1 MKIETIPLAD
11 LTLYEHN
18 VKKHPQYQVD
28 QIKQSIVH
36 FGNNDPIAIDEHN
49 TIIEGHGRY
58 LALSQLGYEEV
69 PVIRLKHLSAEQ
81 KQAYILA
88 HNKITMNTD
97 FDMGLLKQELTTIL
111 DIDMSDFGFS
121 TSLLSKP
128 LVEDSSVAVEE
139 ETEPVNAS
147 EESLSIQLGDV
158 FQLGEHFLM
167 CGDSTNPEHLKR
179 LLGDKQVDLYVTDP
193 PYNVD
198 YKGKT
203 SEGLTIQN
211 DALPQ
216 EAFRQFLE
224 DSFKAVDTHLKAGAG
239 FYIWHADSQRL
250 TFSEA
255 VAAVGWLEKQTL
267 IWVKNR
273 FVLGRQDYQWQHEPC
288 LYGWKAG
295 APHYFVRDFTLST
308 VLESDLEHKS
318 KADLISLIRSYQEQ
332 QPTTILRINQPERNG
347 DHPTMKPQAL
357 IERLVR
363 NSSRRGDCVLDSFA
377 GSGTTL
383 LVCEQLGRINYSM
396 ELDPFYVERIIRRFE
411 RETGTTAVKIKD
423 KCQKIKRENYD

>member
-1 MKIETIPLAD
+1 MNIETIPLAD

-28 QIKQSIVH
+28 QIKQSIVQ
-36 FGNNDPIAIDEHN
+36 FGNNDPIAIDEDN

-128 LVEDSSVAVEE
+128 LEEGSNVVDDE
-139 ETEPVNAS
+139 ETEPVS
-147 EESLSIQLGDV
+147 ESRENLSVQLGDV

-224 DSFKAVDTHLKAGAG
+224 DSFRVVDTHLKAGAG

-250 TFSEA
+250 AFSGA

-267 IWVKNR
+267 VWVKNR

-295 APHYFVRDFTLST
+295 APHYFVHDFTLST
-308 VLESDLEHKS
+308 VLESDLEAKMRYMGMYFRE
-318 KADLISLIRSYQEQ
+318 KYLIFLC
-332 QPTTILRINQPERNG
+332 NN
-347 DHPTMKPQAL
+347 
-357 IERLVR
+357 
-363 NSSRRGDCVLDSFA
+363 
-377 GSGTTL
+377 
-383 LVCEQLGRINYSM
+383 
-396 ELDPFYVERIIRRFE
+396 
-411 RETGTTAVKIKD
+411 
-423 KCQKIKRENYD
+423 